1 MKEKG
6 IPCCSLRHRHHG
18 PLVYVDLKIEV
29 EKDMTAEQW
38 WKEHDLTFFRYCEK
52 YKSVIDEAIGK
63 ANNFIDDKVWESG
76 EYRWGDNW
84 RY

>member
-29 EKDMTAEQW
+29 EKYMTAEQMAQVF
-38 WKEHDLTFFRYCEK
+38 LY
-52 YKSVIDEAIGK
+52 
-63 ANNFIDDKVWESG
+63 
-76 EYRWGDNW
+76 
-84 RY
+84 